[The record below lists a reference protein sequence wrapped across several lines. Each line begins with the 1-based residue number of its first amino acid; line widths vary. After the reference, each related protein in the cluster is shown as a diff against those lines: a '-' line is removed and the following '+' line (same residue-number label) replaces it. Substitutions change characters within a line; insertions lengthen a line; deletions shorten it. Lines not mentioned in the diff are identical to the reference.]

1 MLVDNL
7 STSLRSS
14 GERGGGGGVD
24 ERTRSAGLMK
34 IITSTWSLPFGV
46 ILCSVLTASLRE
58 QWNN

>member
-14 GERGGGGGVD
+14 GEGGGGGLD
-24 ERTRSAGLMK
+24 ERTYNAGLMK
-34 IITSTWSLPFGV
+34 IITSTCSLPFGV
-46 ILCSVLTASLRE
+46 ILCSVLTASLGE